1 MIVIGRE
8 MLCILPNHLYTPFDT
23 LTCLEFAAGLFS
35 YCCITI
41 TLPFPC
47 LIRFH
52 ETPAYL
58 TFVVVQLCEDS
69 YFETFVHPLLLNQ
82 VLVDNSI
89 YGYLELVSR
98 NCYWDPRA
106 ACNDQ
111 RTAFRL

>member
-1 MIVIGRE
+1 MHSTKSSLHTIQYTYMPRVRCWVVQ
-8 MLCILPNHLYTPFDT
+8 LLLYHHYTSFSLPNP
-23 LTCLEFAAGLFS
+23 
-35 YCCITI
+35 
-41 TLPFPC
+41 
-47 LIRFH
+47 FH

-69 YFETFVHPLLLNQ
+69 YFEIFVHPLLLNQ

-98 NCYWDPRA
+98 NCYWDPRS